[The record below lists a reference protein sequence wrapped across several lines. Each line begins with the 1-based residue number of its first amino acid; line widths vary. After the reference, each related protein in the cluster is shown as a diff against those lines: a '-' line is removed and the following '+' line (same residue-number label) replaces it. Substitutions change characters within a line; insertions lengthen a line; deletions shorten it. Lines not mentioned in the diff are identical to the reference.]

1 MTLAIRMVETDAKN
15 VIADQQ
21 TESTLKNLSSSD
33 LSASTASN
41 ILDSVQLI
49 FTVFIPF
56 TISVDLRPM
65 F

>member
-15 VIADQQ
+15 VMADQQ
-21 TESTLKNLSSSD
+21 TESTLKNFSSSD

-41 ILDSVQLI
+41 IFDSVQLI

-56 TISVDLRPM
+56 TISVDLVSM
-65 F
+65 L